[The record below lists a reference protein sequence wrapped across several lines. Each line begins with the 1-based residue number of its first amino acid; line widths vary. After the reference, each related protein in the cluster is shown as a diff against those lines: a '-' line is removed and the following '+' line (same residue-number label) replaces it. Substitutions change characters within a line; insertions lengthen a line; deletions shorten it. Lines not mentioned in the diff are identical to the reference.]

1 MAPQHYDTISAPIR
15 SWIFPDDPIATPMT
29 ASDLLGCYPAAPS
42 ETVFR
47 SPSDLGVKR
56 IGHEGA
62 FRKGREKLWDE
73 IFGWL
78 LAAAS

>member
-1 MAPQHYDTISAPIR
+1 
-15 SWIFPDDPIATPMT
+15 MT

-47 SPSDLGVKR
+47 SPADLGVKR